1 MDSDVRPR
9 LNDAGLEE
17 VIDPS
22 SRVDD
27 VAINA
32 TQEAEI
38 IRLQARPGGFWVA
51 VTLALVLLSEQSALA
66 ITVFAPIL
74 PKFAREYHTSQIVWI
89 LTVFGLS
96 GAVATPILAKVGD
109 IYGKKRTLVITA
121 TIAAVGALIGILANS
136 FFVLLVGRA
145 LMGVALAFAPLTF
158 ALMRDVFPA
167 RYRSLGIAIS
177 TNGIGV
183 VVIAGPL
190 LASLLVDHY
199 GTSSVFVLMGGVSV
213 VGLLLV
219 SVLVPESPFRTKGS
233 IDYLGAVLLA
243 GGVLAVQVA
252 ISQAQGWG
260 YGNARTLL
268 VFVGGLAVLVCWFL
282 QQRQTREPLI
292 SMRLLTRR
300 PIWAPL
306 IAISCV
312 VAATSMGSYLVP
324 QMLAT
329 PSAAA
334 PAYGQGLDSTQIALV
349 FAPAGLLVILGGV
362 FVGLTARS
370 VGLRNHIFIGS
381 GLVIAHMIFLALLHS
396 QIWHYV
402 VGYAM
407 GGAGL
412 LVLAARPNLI
422 LLAVPEDQRAVAGGI
437 VGTADGIIGG
447 MMQQISYVILAAAVA
462 IQVAPGVNLYKERGF
477 VTALF
482 VAAGVA
488 LVGGILALLIP
499 QGRRVSRGGV
509 SLPSIPVGDP
519 AGEIAHSAS

>member
-1 MDSDVRPR
+1 MESDVPPR

-17 VIDPS
+17 VIDPA

-27 VAINA
+27 VAVDPA
-32 TQEAEI
+32 QQAEI
-38 IRLQARPGGFWVA
+38 VRLQARSGGFWVA

-74 PKFAREYHTSQIVWI
+74 PTFAAEYQTSQIVWI
-89 LTVFGLS
+89 LTVFSLS
-96 GAVATPILAKVGD
+96 GAVATPILAKIGD

-121 TIAAVGALIGILANS
+121 VIAAVGALIGILANS

-145 LMGVALAFAPLTF
+145 LMGVAIAFAPLTF
-158 ALMRDVFPA
+158 ALMRDVFPP
-167 RYRSLGIAIS
+167 RWRSLGIAIS

-190 LASLLVDHY
+190 LASLLVDNY

-219 SVLVPESPFRTKGS
+219 AVLVPESPLRTKGS
-233 IDYLGAVLLA
+233 IDYLGALLLA
-243 GGVLAVQVA
+243 SGVLAVQIA

-268 VFVGGLAVLVCWFL
+268 VAIGGFALLVCWFF
-282 QQRQTREPLI
+282 QQRQAPEPLI

-300 PIWAPL
+300 PMWAPL
-306 IAISCV
+306 ISISCV
-312 VAATSMGSYLVP
+312 VAATSMGAYLVP

-334 PAYGQGLDSTQIALV
+334 PAYGQGLGSTDIALV
-349 FAPAGLLVILGGV
+349 FAPAGILVIVGGF

-370 VGLRNHIFIGS
+370 IGFRNHIFIGS
-381 GLVIAHMIFLALLHS
+381 ALVIVHMIFLALLHS
-396 QIWHYV
+396 EIWHYV
-402 VGYAM
+402 VGYAL

-422 LLAVPEDQRAVAGGI
+422 LLAVPEDQRAVAGGV

-462 IQVAPGVNLYKERGF
+462 LQVAPGVNLYEEGGF
-477 VTALF
+477 TAALF

-499 QGRRVSRGGV
+499 QGRRLGRGGV
-509 SLPSIPVGDP
+509 SLPSVPVADA
-519 AGEIAHSAS
+519 AGEMAGSTS